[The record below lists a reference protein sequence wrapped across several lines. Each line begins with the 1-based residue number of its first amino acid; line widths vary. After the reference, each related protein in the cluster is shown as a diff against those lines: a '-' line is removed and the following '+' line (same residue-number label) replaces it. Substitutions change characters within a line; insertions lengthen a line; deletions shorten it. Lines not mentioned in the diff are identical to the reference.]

1 MLSGIPAKSSVSWKY
16 PVDGN
21 FRALIVSFWI
31 NRENSYYWNNLF
43 KFWREE
49 FIAGLKSETPV
60 YIPLKSEDSL
70 VKRSIKAF

>member
-1 MLSGIPAKSSVSWKY
+1 MLSGIPAKSSVSWRY
-16 PVDGN
+16 PVDG
-21 FRALIVSFWI
+21 ALIVSFYI
-31 NRENSYYWNNLF
+31 DRENSYYWNNLF

-49 FIAGLKSETPV
+49 FIAGLKSETLV